1 MAKKSDDW
9 MFGDAGLP
17 KKPAAPP
24 PTPDVTQ
31 QKTDR
36 LEAIQPNEPKPV
48 AKPAAAPVKP
58 PEPARAA
65 PPSEADKLKQK
76 VLDHTAKLRRAL
88 LEGTPPP
95 PEGGRAGVGGTPPAK
110 APSPLAHVAPAPP
123 PPAPAA
129 PHPNPPPAARGEGAA
144 APAPRAEGAAA
155 PAERGEG
162 GQPDD
167 DTAAL
172 KRALIE
178 KTRTTTLKDLERKG
192 MKQVQVINMAIVEQI
207 VGEAVTRVVE
217 KRHLGAREKKAIE
230 QDAKREFLELMDEH
244 KRALAAKSDEER
256 KRADLERQVDK
267 LRLEL
272 LRQEEALSE
281 QRESAR
287 IAISAES
294 LRDLET
300 SCKKVL
306 GEFMN
311 DERRTLVADKNPKAE
326 EGLGEL
332 EKKLGE
338 VFDRLVGRLKSDYED
353 LLERRIEKLNKALS
367 ETENA
372 LRHMAQM
379 KSIDPGIAS
388 IYRTVQGLALD
399 EDNYERK
406 KELLAIVF
414 LENLQL
420 QHKEITE
427 KDREAAVIRST
438 LEPSRDEAPQAPEGF
453 EPPLDPLTTETAF

>member
-1 MAKKSDDW
+1 VAKKSDDW

-17 KKPAAPP
+17 KKPAAPAP
-24 PTPDVTQ
+24 APDVTQ

-36 LEAIQPNEPKPV
+36 LEAIQPNEPKPTPA
-48 AKPAAAPVKP
+48 AKPPVKAPAPAPPPVAAKAAP
-58 PEPARAA
+58 A
-65 PPSEADKLKQK
+65 SEADKLKQK

-95 PEGGRAGVGGTPPAK
+95 PEGGRAGVGGTPPPKPA
-110 APSPLAHVAPAPP
+110 SPLAHVAPAPAP
-123 PPAPAA
+123 QAPPTPTLPPA
-129 PHPNPPPAARGEGAA
+129 
-144 APAPRAEGAAA
+144 
-155 PAERGEG
+155 G
-162 GQPDD
+162 GGSPDD

-178 KTRTTTLKDLERKG
+178 KTRTTTLDDLAKKG
-192 MKQVQVINMAIVEQI
+192 MRQVQVINMAIVEQI
-207 VGEAVTRVVE
+207 VGEAVERVVQ
-217 KRHLGAREKKAIE
+217 KHHLGAREKKTIE

-256 KRADLERQVDK
+256 RRLDLEKQVDK

-306 GEFMN
+306 VEFMT
-311 DERRTLVADKNPKAE
+311 DERRALTAETNPKAE
-326 EGLGEL
+326 DGLVSL

-338 VFDRLVGRLKSDYED
+338 IFDRLVGRLKSDYED

-388 IYRTVQGLALD
+388 IYRTIQGLSLD
-399 EDNYERK
+399 EENYERK

-438 LEPSRDEAPQAPEGF
+438 LEPRKDEAPPAPEGF